1 MSAYLIASICV
12 QSTDW
17 LSDYSD
23 KANALITKYGGKYI
37 VRGGAMEALEG
48 ESPLPSMVVVL
59 KFPSIE
65 KGKAWYEDEE
75 YKPLIDI
82 RNTGSKSEFV
92 LVEGVG
98 P

>member
-1 MSAYLIASICV
+1 
-12 QSTDW
+12 
-17 LSDYSD
+17 
-23 KANALITKYGGKYI
+23 
-37 VRGGAMEALEG
+37 
-48 ESPLPSMVVVL
+48 MVVVL